1 MTAAD
6 APEGLRARLG
16 AGLSAGLGA
25 GLEAARG
32 RGLHL
37 PSPASA
43 RGRAAQLRAW
53 VRRSEIALVLVS
65 TLVGAG
71 AATLVT
77 GMSATSQL
85 AHVTLF
91 GIPLDQRLSA
101 ASSLPPWR
109 ALLFPTLG
117 GLLIGLTELW
127 RRRRRARPAVDPV
140 EANALRGGRMGLR
153 DSVFVSLQTLISN
166 GCGASVGLEA
176 GYTQIGSGLA
186 SRTGIALN
194 VRRTDLRILVGAGA
208 AGAISAAF
216 GAPITGAFYAFELIV
231 GVYSVANVGAIM
243 AASLAAWL
251 TSQALGGS
259 PYAFSALQVFPLQ
272 PWHYLVILLL
282 GLVST
287 GMGVAVMRGAEL
299 SDRAF
304 AATRL
309 PVWLRPAAG
318 GLMVG
323 ALALLTPQVLA
334 AGHGAMTMD
343 MGLQLGLRVLAGLV
357 ALKMLAALISLGS
370 GFRGGLFFASL
381 FMGALTGKLVGEALS
396 RWAPGFGLDPSALML
411 AGMGTLA
418 VAVVGGPLTMSFLVL
433 ETTGDL
439 GLTAAVLTACVGTSL
454 MVRSTFGY
462 SFSTWRLHLRGETIR
477 SAADVGWIRSL
488 TVQRLMRTDVVVVPG
503 AETLR
508 AFRRHV
514 PLGGRSFVVAVD
526 GEARYLGMVSTAEAY
541 APERDEALD
550 ATLVASLARLPDN
563 ALMPDMNV
571 KTAMTLFE
579 RTEAETLAVVDTPE
593 DRRVVGV
600 LTEAFAARRYAEE
613 LDKASRGALGD

>member
-6 APEGLRARLG
+6 PTESLRARLG
-16 AGLSAGLGA
+16 AGFSSGLSSGLDA
-25 GLEAARG
+25 VRG

-53 VRRSEIALVLVS
+53 VRSSEIALVMLAAA
-65 TLVGAG
+65 VGAG
-71 AATLVT
+71 AAALVT
-77 GMSATSQL
+77 GMSAASQL

-101 ASSLPPWR
+101 STSLDPWR
-109 ALLFPTLG
+109 VLLFPAGG

-127 RRRRRARPAVDPV
+127 RRTRQARPAVDPV

-153 DSVFVSLQTLISN
+153 DSLLVTAQTLISN

-176 GYTQIGSGLA
+176 AYTQIGSGLA

-194 VRRTDLRILVGAGA
+194 LRRTDLRIMVGAGA

-231 GVYSVANVGAIM
+231 GVYSVANVSAIM
-243 AASLAAWL
+243 TASLAAWL

-259 PYAFSALQVFPLQ
+259 PYAFSALQVFPLR
-272 PWHYLVILLL
+272 PWHYLLILL
-282 GLVST
+282 
-287 GMGVAVMRGAEL
+287 MGVVATGVGVVVMRGTEL
-299 SDRAF
+299 SERAF

-323 ALALLTPQVLA
+323 ALALVTPQVLA

-343 MGLQLGLRVLAGLV
+343 MGLQLGMRVLLALV
-357 ALKMLAALISLGS
+357 ALKMLAALVSLGS

-381 FMGALTGKLVGEALS
+381 FMGSLLGKLAGEAAA
-396 RWAPGFGLDPSALML
+396 RWLPGFGLDPTALML

-418 VAVVGGPLTMSFLVL
+418 VAIVGGPLTMSFLVL

-477 SAADVGWIRSL
+477 SAADVGWIRSM
-488 TVQRLMRTDVVVVPG
+488 TVQRLMRTDAIIVRG
-503 AETLR
+503 DETLR

-514 PLGGRSFVVAVD
+514 PLGGRSVVVAVD
-526 GEARYLGMVSTAEAY
+526 AEDRYLGMVTTAEAY
-541 APERDEALD
+541 APERDAALD
-550 ATLVASLARLPDN
+550 ATSVSTLARLPDN
-563 ALMPDMNV
+563 ALLPDMNV

-613 LDKASRGALGD
+613 LDKASRGAMGD

>member
-6 APEGLRARLG
+6 APESLRARLSAGVG
-16 AGLSAGLGA
+16 AGI
-25 GLEAARG
+25 EAVRG
-32 RGLHL
+32 RALHL
-37 PSPASA
+37 PAPA

-53 VRRSEIALVLVS
+53 IRSSEIALVLLS
-65 TLVGAG
+65 ALVGAG
-71 AATLVT
+71 AAALVT

-85 AHVTLF
+85 AHVALF
-91 GIPLDQRLSA
+91 GLPLDQRLSA
-101 ASSLPPWR
+101 STSLDPWR
-109 ALLFPTLG
+109 LLLFPALG
-117 GLLIGLTELW
+117 GLAIGLTELW
-127 RRRRRARPAVDPV
+127 RRTHQARSAVDPV
-140 EANALRGGRMGLR
+140 EANALRGGRMSLR
-153 DSVFVSLQTLISN
+153 DSLLVSVQTLISN

-186 SRTGIALN
+186 SRTGVALN
-194 VRRTDLRILVGAGA
+194 LRRADLRIMVGAGA

-231 GVYSVANVGAIM
+231 GVYSVSNVSSIM

-251 TSQALGGS
+251 VSQALGGS
-259 PYAFSALQVFPLQ
+259 PYAFSALQVFPLR
-272 PWHYLVILLL
+272 PWHYLLILLF

-287 GMGVAVMRGAEL
+287 GMGVAVMRGAAL
-299 SDRAF
+299 SERAF

-309 PVWLRPAAG
+309 PIWLRPALG
-318 GLMVG
+318 GLLVG
-323 ALALLTPQVLA
+323 SLALLTPQVLA
-334 AGHGAMTMD
+334 AGHGAVTMD
-343 MGLQLGLRVLAGLV
+343 MGLQLGMRVLLGLV
-357 ALKMLAALISLGS
+357 LLKMLAALLSLGS

-381 FMGALTGKLVGEALS
+381 FMGALTGKLAGEALT
-396 RWAPGFGLDPSALML
+396 RWAPGLGLDPTAMML

-488 TVQRLMRTDVVVVPG
+488 TVERLMRSDVVIVKGSDTV
-503 AETLR
+503 R
-508 AFRRHV
+508 AFRRQV
-514 PLGGRSFVVAVD
+514 PLGGRSIVVAVD
-526 GEARYLGMVSTAEAY
+526 GDDRYLGMVSTAEAY
-541 APERDEALD
+541 AQERDDALD
-550 ATLVASLARLPDN
+550 SAPISSLARLPDN
-563 ALMPDMNV
+563 ALLPEMNV
-571 KTAMTLFE
+571 KTAMTVFE
-579 RTEAETLAVVDTPE
+579 RAEAESLAVVDTLE
-593 DRRVVGV
+593 DRRVIGV
-600 LTEAFAARRYAEE
+600 LTEAFAARRYAAE

>member
-1 MTAAD
+1 MTTAD
-6 APEGLRARLG
+6 PPDSLRARL
-16 AGLSAGLGA
+16 SAGVGV
-25 GLEAARG
+25 GLDAVRG

-53 VRRSEIALVLVS
+53 IRSSEVALVILAA
-65 TLVGAG
+65 LVGAG

-77 GMSATSQL
+77 GMSAASQL

-101 ASSLPPWR
+101 STRLDAWR
-109 ALLFPTLG
+109 VLLFPTAG
-117 GLLIGLTELW
+117 GLAIGLTELW
-127 RRRRRARPAVDPV
+127 RRTRQAGPARPAVDPV

-153 DSVFVSLQTLISN
+153 DSVVVSLQTLISN

-194 VRRTDLRILVGAGA
+194 LRRTDMRIMVGAGA

-231 GVYSVANVGAIM
+231 GVYSVANVGSIM

-259 PYAFSALQVFPLQ
+259 PYAFSALQVFPLR
-272 PWHYLVILLL
+272 PWHYLLILLL
-282 GLVST
+282 GVLST
-287 GMGVAVMRGAEL
+287 GMGVAIMRGAEL
-299 SDRAF
+299 SERAF

-309 PVWLRPAAG
+309 PAWLRPALG
-318 GLMVG
+318 GLLVG
-323 ALALLTPQVLA
+323 ALALGTPQVLA

-343 MGLQLGLRVLAGLV
+343 MGLELGMRVLLGLV
-357 ALKMLAALISLGS
+357 ALKMLAALVSLGS

-381 FMGALTGKLVGEALS
+381 FMGALTGKLVGEALT
-396 RWAPGFGLDPSALML
+396 RWAPGFGLDPTALML

-488 TVQRLMRTDVVVVPG
+488 TVQRLMRTDVVVVRG
-503 AETLR
+503 ADTLR
-508 AFRRHV
+508 AFRRQT
-514 PLGGRSFVVAVD
+514 PLGGRSVVVAVD
-526 GEARYLGMVSTAEAY
+526 ADDRYLGMVATADAY
-541 APERDEALD
+541 APERDAALD
-550 ATLVASLARLPDN
+550 TTRVAALARLPEN
-563 ALMPDMNV
+563 ALLPDMNV

-600 LTEAFAARRYAEE
+600 LTEAFTARRYAEE
-613 LDKASRGALGD
+613 LAKVSEGALGGD